1 MTVHVARTREELRAA
16 LADRPGTVGL
26 VPTMGALHDGHAA
39 LMRQARSQV
48 DTLVASLFVNPTQFG
63 PGEDLDAY
71 PRTPE
76 ADLAVCERE
85 HVDVLF
91 APDVEEMYPGGLDA
105 TVMVDPGPL
114 GTVLEGAARP
124 THFRGV
130 LTVVAKLFALV
141 RPDVAVFGEKDYQQ
155 LALIRRM
162 VRDLALDVRV
172 EGHPIVREADGLA
185 MSSRNTYLS
194 AEQHEQALALSRAL
208 AAAVEQAP
216 VGRAAALKA
225 AHDVLGTAPGVDLD
239 YLVVT
244 DTLLGEVDDDFR
256 GEARVLVAARVGT
269 TRLLDNTALRL
280 HEGR

>member
-1 MTVHVARTREELRAA
+1 MTVHVARTREELRAV
-16 LADRPGTVGL
+16 LSGRPGTVGL

-39 LMRQARSQV
+39 LMRQARAEA
-48 DTLVASLFVNPTQFG
+48 DTLVVSLFVNPTQFG

-85 HVDVLF
+85 GVDVLF
-91 APDVEEMYPGGLDA
+91 APDVEEMYPGGLVDA
-105 TVMVDPGPL
+105 VMVDPGPL

-130 LTVVAKLFALV
+130 LTIVAKLFAIV
-141 RPDVAVFGEKDYQQ
+141 RPDLAVFGEKDFQQ

-172 EGHPIVREADGLA
+172 EGHPIVRETDGLA

-194 AEQHEQALALSRAL
+194 VEQHEQALALSQAL
-208 AAAVEQAP
+208 AAAVEQGP
-216 VGRAAALKA
+216 VGRDAALKA
-225 AHDVLGTAPGVDLD
+225 AHEVLDTAPGVELD

-244 DTLLGEVDDDFR
+244 DPLLGEVDDDFH
-256 GEARVLVAARVGT
+256 GQARALVAARVGT
-269 TRLLDNTALRL
+269 TRLLDNTAVLLR
-280 HEGR
+280 EGR